1 MHMSSEIAL
10 DLLEERL
17 DADQALFWK
26 NHLEICP
33 DCTQEVGRWRQ
44 MEIDLE
50 RSHLKS
56 ASDQALQKA
65 IHIYPRKPERSDSR
79 IRSILASVVFDT
91 FLQPAMAGS
100 RGSGS

>member
-26 NHLEICP
+26 KHLEICP
-33 DCTQEVGRWRQ
+33 ECTQEIGGWRQ
-44 MEIDLE
+44 LGIDLE

-56 ASDQALQKA
+56 APDHDLQRA
-65 IHIYPRKPERSDSR
+65 IQIYPQQPDRGRSR
-79 IRSILASVVFDT
+79 IRSIPASLFMLLSWGRLAQS
-91 FLQPAMAGS
+91 A
-100 RGSGS
+100 